1 MVGKIYKNRKYNI
14 PKETINSL
22 KDFFLTSSLANRFAI
37 ILNLGFYAFLNAF
50 IYVTIS
56 EVLSWGWFC
65 LRGHLVMPGNVFRCQ
80 NWEVVILSFA
90 WLRLRSC

>member
-37 ILNLGFYAFLNAF
+37 ILSYM
-50 IYVTIS
+50 S
-56 EVLSWGWFC
+56 LSQRFSAGGGSASGDIW
-65 LRGHLVMPGNVFRCQ
+65 
-80 NWEVVILSFA
+80 
-90 WLRLRSC
+90 